1 MDALIA
7 ILPGD
12 GIGPEVTHEGV
23 RVLNAIAKKYGHRF
37 ELQEALIGGAALD
50 TLDTPAPEAT
60 LDLAREADATMLGAV
75 GGPKWNDLPNDKRPE
90 HGLLTLRAAMNA
102 FANVRPVVP
111 HKTLI
116 GASPIK
122 EELLIGVDIIVV

>member
-12 GIGPEVTHEGV
+12 GIGPEVTREGV

-37 ELQEALIGGAALD
+37 ELREALIGGAALD
-50 TLDTPAPEAT
+50 ALATPAPEAT

-75 GGPKWNDLPNDKRPE
+75 GGPNWNDVPND
-90 HGLLTLRAAMNA
+90 
-102 FANVRPVVP
+102 
-111 HKTLI
+111 
-116 GASPIK
+116 
-122 EELLIGVDIIVV
+122 